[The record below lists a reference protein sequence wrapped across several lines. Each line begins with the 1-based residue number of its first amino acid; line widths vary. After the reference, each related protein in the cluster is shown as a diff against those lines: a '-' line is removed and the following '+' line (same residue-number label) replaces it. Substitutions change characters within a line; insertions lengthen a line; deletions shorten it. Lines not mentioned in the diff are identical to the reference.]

1 MPHLSRKARNQLK
14 KIPPCIQLRCEHA
27 STLGSRL
34 RSYKLM
40 LDHAHE
46 LFPWFPRDVI
56 TLRTNQLDT
65 CEGCYVD
72 ITPEIWDKVIE
83 WLQTVEV
90 TWRTLPDGQP
100 APNQVDIQDS
110 STDDKITIKVVLLSG
125 EIQNTEISRDTQV
138 DKFIA
143 DVSQTLGQHP

>member
-1 MPHLSRKARNQLK
+1 
-14 KIPPCIQLRCEHA
+14 
-27 STLGSRL
+27 
-34 RSYKLM
+34 M

-83 WLQTVEV
+83 WLETVEV
-90 TWRTLPDGQP
+90 TRRTLPDGQP
-100 APNQVDIQDS
+100 APSQVDIQDS
-110 STDDKITIKVVLLSG
+110 SYAL
-125 EIQNTEISRDTQV
+125 Q
-138 DKFIA
+138 KFY
-143 DVSQTLGQHP
+143 SYFQY